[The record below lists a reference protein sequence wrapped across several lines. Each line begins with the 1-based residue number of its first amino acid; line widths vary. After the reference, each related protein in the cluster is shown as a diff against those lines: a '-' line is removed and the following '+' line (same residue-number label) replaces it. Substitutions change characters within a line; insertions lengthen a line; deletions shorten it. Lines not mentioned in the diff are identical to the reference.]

1 MNRALAILAFL
12 AFAGFIG
19 ILLRAVPGLDLIA
32 IAALTTALV
41 IYDLITSSG
50 RKD

>member
-1 MNRALAILAFL
+1 MNRILALL
-12 AFAGFIG
+12 AFVAFMGFVG
-19 ILLRAVPGLDLIA
+19 ILLRAVPSLDLIL
-32 IAALTTALV
+32 IALLTCGLV